1 MLAYAFS
8 IANSA
13 LQKVISDRGKR
24 DSDILAFEFT
34 PNQARINPECTPKVP
49 RRYYEGTTEV
59 LPRNFTLATDALA
72 DAFNVK
78 ARRRKGVKSQG
89 MLVPGF
95 V

>member
-34 PNQARINPECTPKVP
+34 PNQTRINPEGTPKVL
-49 RRYYEGTTEV
+49 RRYYGGTPPELT
-59 LPRNFTLATDALA
+59 RIC
-72 DAFNVK
+72 
-78 ARRRKGVKSQG
+78 
-89 MLVPGF
+89 
-95 V
+95 

>member
-1 MLAYAFS
+1 MIAYSFLL
-8 IANSA
+8 ANSA

-24 DSDILAFEFT
+24 VSDILAFEFT
-34 PNQARINPECTPKVP
+34 PNQTRINPEGTPKVL

-59 LPRNFTLATDALA
+59 LPRNLPGPADALA
-72 DAFNVK
+72 DAFIVK
-78 ARRRKGVKSQG
+78 AKRRNGVKSLG